1 MTRFD
6 PFGLAARLLP
16 EKTLHTLIRTFGVLV
31 CGAFLYRRILEYPD
45 YYLKPL
51 WAVETL
57 IYIVLIAAFAVRLNP
72 IDRARGVKEV
82 VLPAIGAFFP
92 FLLLL
97 TPPNPEVYSVE
108 ARLNAVFWTMTA
120 GTALTVWGMWTLR
133 YAFSICAEAR
143 TLVTGGPYRLV
154 RHPVYLGELIASAAV
169 TAWRYSPQNLAL
181 YLTLLAIQLTRSRIE
196 EQKLTRN
203 FPDYST
209 TVGRKLWFWRA
220 G

>member
-6 PFGLAARLLP
+6 PFGLAAKVLP
-16 EKTLHTLIRTFGVLV
+16 EKTLHLLIRAFGVLV
-31 CGAFLYRRILEYPD
+31 CGVFLYRRILEYPH
-45 YYLKPL
+45 YHLKAL

-57 IYIVLIAAFAVRLNP
+57 IYLVLIAAFAVRLNP

-82 VLPAIGAFFP
+82 LLPAIGAFFP
-92 FLLLL
+92 FLLLT
-97 TPPNPEVYSVE
+97 TPPNSAVYEVE
-108 ARLNAVFWTMTA
+108 ARLKAVFWTMTF
-120 GTALTVWGMWTLR
+120 GTGLTVWGMWTLR

-154 RHPVYLGELIASAAV
+154 RHPVYLGELIAAGAV

-181 YLTLLAIQLTRSRIE
+181 YLALIAIQLTRSRIE
-196 EQKLTRN
+196 EKKLARN
-203 FPDYST
+203 FPDYLT
-209 TVGRKLWFWRA
+209 TVGKRPWFWRA